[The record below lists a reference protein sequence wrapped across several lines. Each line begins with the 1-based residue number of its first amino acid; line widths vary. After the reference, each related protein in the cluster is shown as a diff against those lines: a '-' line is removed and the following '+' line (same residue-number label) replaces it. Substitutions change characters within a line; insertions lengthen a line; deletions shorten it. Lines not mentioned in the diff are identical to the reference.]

1 MRITTIDYDNLK
13 RSNEVLKNQINSLQN
28 NKKDTSNSYETR
40 ISYVNTQLE
49 TINSINYR
57 FCISA

>member
-1 MRITTIDYDNLK
+1 MTITNIEYNNLK
-13 RSNEVLKNQINSLQN
+13 RSNKVLKNQIHSLQN

-49 TINSINYR
+49 TMER
-57 FCISA
+57 AHG